1 MLTPQIMSDDEI
13 DVRLRKVRATLGAR
27 QPVSPQSPQRSEE
40 SRPTVPALVP
50 VSEARP
56 RAESSASVSALRVHD
71 LGAPEPP
78 ANPDEELALRVFE
91 SLAGDPLR
99 IRAFRRYLRKLTGQ
113 SG

>member
-1 MLTPQIMSDDEI
+1 
-13 DVRLRKVRATLGAR
+13 
-27 QPVSPQSPQRSEE
+27 
-40 SRPTVPALVP
+40 
-50 VSEARP
+50 
-56 RAESSASVSALRVHD
+56 VSALRVHD